1 MINLE
6 TMAAKDQAETA
17 NDLIMKKAYCEA
29 ITKLMPAIVPVL
41 KSEIAVVV
49 SEAYSK
55 GLIGK
60 SVYSEAITPQSD
72 PRQKTE
78 TFLMTVKSQINT
90 RINFYD
96 IFLEI
101 IRNTEAIGHI
111 AWMLEQK
118 VKELLASSSRRK

>member
-1 MINLE
+1 
-6 TMAAKDQAETA
+6 
-17 NDLIMKKAYCEA
+17 
-29 ITKLMPAIVPVL
+29 MPAIVPVL

-96 IFLEI
+96 IFLE
-101 IRNTEAIGHI
+101 NYP
-111 AWMLEQK
+111 K
-118 VKELLASSSRRK
+118 Y